1 MENAYIEVVKASPYG
16 AIIIAVLY
24 LLLRAQKE
32 ERLER
37 ASNAKEKA
45 DADRAHDMEKN
56 KLWADT
62 IKSIS
67 DDNKQASITIAKS
80 VENMQRVLSD
90 QYDKMGI
97 TKDLLTEARTA
108 LRRPAGREK

>member
-37 ASNAKEKA
+37 AINAKERS
-45 DADRAHDMEKN
+45 DADRTHDMEKN
-56 KLWADT
+56 KLWSET
-62 IKSIS
+62 IKSILDRQTES
-67 DDNKQASITIAKS
+67 SQNIVNAIA
-80 VENMQRVLSD
+80 VMQKDL
-90 QYDKMGI
+90 QDKYESMGI
-97 TKDLLTEARTA
+97 TKDLLDAAR
-108 LRRPAGREK
+108 RELSRSKKE